1 MALER
6 TVQEGPE
13 DRQRGILLDRV
24 ERLWITGVLRE
35 SLGDDEPLVLPF
47 ADASDRVARPW
58 GSIMPS
64 NEDAPRDATDLARQL
79 ELGNGSLL
87 VLGDPGAGKT
97 TALLMLAEEL
107 VERARAD
114 RLAPAPVVLNLFSM
128 ASFRGSLQQW
138 IENELLAKYSLPR
151 PRVRRWIEADA
162 LVVLLDGLDEVAPDR
177 RRHCIRAINA
187 FRAEHPLPT
196 VVACRTSDYDAVGEQ
211 LALGAAVIVEPLP
224 RAVIEDRLSAAV
236 SGSSLPRVL
245 AGPERGEQLRTPLM
259 LGLLTRNRERLPDG
273 DLQLEWLYD
282 RYVEQAFAS
291 RDVEADERESIM
303 NGLRCL
309 ARAMNRQGAT
319 ELWIEQLA
327 VTWLAQRWQ
336 RALAYGLGLFF
347 VFAVCMSV
355 NLGGAVIAGREL
367 ASGLILG
374 LLTVPVVIVFNRGL
388 RIRPVERLQWSFR
401 RAVQLAPLSIGLGVT
416 VGAIYGSFYVLWIN
430 LIYGAVAGMVAMV
443 SLALEPAD
451 QESRVRPNQGIKQ
464 SIVNAV
470 GTGAVGFVI
479 GGIALGYVVTP
490 LALPHLDD
498 TSAIVDLQNPALSV
512 FASAGS
518 LMAIIVGM
526 VHGGIAVLMHAAVRT
541 IIALGTPVPLRMV
554 PFLDRAVDLALMR
567 RIGGGYIFLHRT
579 FQDYLAG
586 ELPDEG

>member
-1 MALER
+1 
-6 TVQEGPE
+6 
-13 DRQRGILLDRV
+13 
-24 ERLWITGVLRE
+24 
-35 SLGDDEPLVLPF
+35 
-47 ADASDRVARPW
+47 
-58 GSIMPS
+58 
-64 NEDAPRDATDLARQL
+64 
-79 ELGNGSLL
+79 
-87 VLGDPGAGKT
+87 
-97 TALLMLAEEL
+97 
-107 VERARAD
+107 
-114 RLAPAPVVLNLFSM
+114 
-128 ASFRGSLQQW
+128 
-138 IENELLAKYSLPR
+138 
-151 PRVRRWIEADA
+151 
-162 LVVLLDGLDEVAPDR
+162 
-177 RRHCIRAINA
+177 
-187 FRAEHPLPT
+187 
-196 VVACRTSDYDAVGEQ
+196 
-211 LALGAAVIVEPLP
+211 
-224 RAVIEDRLSAAV
+224 
-236 SGSSLPRVL
+236 
-245 AGPERGEQLRTPLM
+245 
-259 LGLLTRNRERLPDG
+259 
-273 DLQLEWLYD
+273 
-282 RYVEQAFAS
+282 
-291 RDVEADERESIM
+291 
-303 NGLRCL
+303 
-309 ARAMNRQGAT
+309 MNRQGAT